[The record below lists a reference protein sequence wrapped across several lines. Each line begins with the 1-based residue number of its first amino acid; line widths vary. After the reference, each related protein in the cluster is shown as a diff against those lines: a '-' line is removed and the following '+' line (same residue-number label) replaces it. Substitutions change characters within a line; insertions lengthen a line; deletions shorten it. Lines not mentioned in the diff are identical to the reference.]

1 MNMKSNGKKREAPFY
16 EKPLESE
23 SIFEGRVLRLFRDKV
38 ELPDGSAAY
47 REVIRHNG
55 AVCVLPLT
63 DEGEVV
69 CVTQYRH
76 AVGRSTLELPAG
88 KLDTKDEDPESAA
101 RRELREETG
110 YECDKMIYMGAMH
123 GSPAILDEIIH
134 LYLATDLRRG
144 KAMPDEGEFVAV
156 ELHTLEELRTMIMG
170 GEITD
175 AKTQI
180 AVLKAY
186 LSLKA

>member
-1 MNMKSNGKKREAPFY
+1 MNKNSNCCDSPFY
-16 EKPLESE
+16 EKPVASE
-23 SIFEGRVLRLFRDKV
+23 SIYEGKVLHLFRDTV
-38 ELPDGSAAY
+38 ELSDGSEAF

-63 DEGEVV
+63 DDGRVI

-76 AVGRSTLELPAG
+76 AIGRLTLELPAG
-88 KLDTKDEDPESAA
+88 KLDSKDEDPLSAA
-101 RRELREETG
+101 LRELKEETG
-110 YECDKMIYMGAMH
+110 CECDKMTSLGVMH
-123 GSPAILDEIIH
+123 GSPAILDEAIT
-134 LYLATDLRRG
+134 LYLATGLHRG
-144 KAMPDEGEFVAV
+144 EANPDDGEFLDVV
-156 ELHTLEELRTMIMG
+156 SIPLGELADMVMR

-186 LSLKA
+186 HELNRS